1 MQIGPHTIDP
11 PVILA
16 PMAGVTDKPFR
27 QLCRRLGA
35 GLAVSEMTTSEPR
48 LWATRKSRLRMD
60 HADETGPISVQLAG
74 TDPQVLAHA
83 ARHNVEQGAQIIDIN
98 MGCPAK
104 KVCSV
109 AAGSAL
115 LRDEALVAQILAA
128 VVAAVPVPVTLK
140 IRTGYTPADRNA
152 VRIARIAEASGI
164 AAIAVHGRT
173 REDFFNGDAEY
184 ESVAA
189 VKAAVGIPVIVNG
202 DVDTPEKAAEVLRIT
217 GCDAIMLGRSALGRP
232 WIFREM
238 AHYLATGVRLPAP
251 AAAEVQSILLGH
263 LEALYSFYGE
273 HLGVRIARKH
283 LGWYCRELPGGAD
296 FRARVNRVELA
307 AEQRELTREFLLA
320 PAAQTPGQ
328 APQHEYVITAPGIGS
343 WDHWTGAPLPA
354 VAQ

>member
-1 MQIGPHTIDP
+1 MQIGPYRIDP

-35 GLAVSEMTTSEPR
+35 GLAVSEMTTAEPR

-60 HADETGPISVQLAG
+60 HADEPGPVSVQLAG
-74 TDPQVLAHA
+74 TEPDGLASA
-83 ARHNVEQGAQIIDIN
+83 ARHNVALGAQIIDLN

-115 LRDEALVAQILAA
+115 LRDESLVGRILSA

-140 IRTGYTPADRNA
+140 IRTGYSRADRNA
-152 VRIARIAEASGI
+152 ARIARLAEAAGI

-173 REDFFNGDAEY
+173 REDFFTGEAEY
-184 ESVAA
+184 DSVAA
-189 VKAAVGIPVIVNG
+189 VKSAVRIPVIVNG
-202 DVDTPEKAAEVLRIT
+202 DVDTPEKAAQLLRT
-217 GCDAIMLGRSALGRP
+217 TACDAIMLGRAALGRP
-232 WIFREM
+232 WIFREI

-251 AAAEVQSILLGH
+251 DAEEVQEILQGH
-263 LEALYSFYGE
+263 LAALHAFYGE

-283 LGWYCRELPGGAD
+283 LGWYCRELPGGAA
-296 FRARVNRVELA
+296 FRVAVNLVDSAARQLELA
-307 AEQRELTREFLLA
+307 RDFLACSRERPEI
-320 PAAQTPGQ
+320 AA
-328 APQHEYVITAPGIGS
+328 
-343 WDHWTGAPLPA
+343 
-354 VAQ
+354 